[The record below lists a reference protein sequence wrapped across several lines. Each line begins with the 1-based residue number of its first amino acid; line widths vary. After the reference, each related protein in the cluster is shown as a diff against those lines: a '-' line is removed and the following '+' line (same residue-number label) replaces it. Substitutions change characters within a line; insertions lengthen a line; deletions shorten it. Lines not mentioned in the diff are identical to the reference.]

1 MTTIIHVDGDFL
13 ACDSKWSTI
22 HGLDVNTPISKYL
35 YVKDSIVCFAGSEFA
50 IVCMQAVF
58 KKLIS
63 INEYENLLN
72 KQVRNGDSLDYI
84 VVQVNNGK
92 LQTHNLPLRNFLH
105 NDILYLGSGGEFAAK
120 FFYYAKK
127 VKYKS
132 IYGKNN
138 VEGALNYAYF
148 KDKQY
153 SGKPTIIKS
162 WNPKYPIDLTINN
175 DNQIYDTII
184 YQRLKELN
192 MLIHNVVANKKIAQQ
207 SLSHLS
213 ASLELA
219 YKPNQHLVTNVS
231 CNSSRMTPKRA
242 EQILKD
248 IKAFLKD

>member
-13 ACDSKWSTI
+13 ACDSKWSTV

-35 YVKDSIVCFAGSEFA
+35 YVKNSIVCFAGSEFA
-50 IVCMQAVF
+50 IVCLQAVF
-58 KKLIS
+58 KELIP

-72 KQVRNGDSLDYI
+72 KQVNNGDLLDYI
-84 VVQVNNGK
+84 IVQVNDGK
-92 LQTHNLPLRNFLH
+92 LQKHTLPPENFLH
-105 NDILYLGSGGEFAAK
+105 DDILHLGSGGEFAAK

-127 VKYKS
+127 AKYKT

-148 KDKQY
+148 KDKKY

-162 WNPKYPIDLTINN
+162 GNPKYPIDLTIHN
-175 DNQIYDTII
+175 DNQLYDTII
-184 YQRLKELN
+184 YHRLKELD
-192 MLIHNVVANKKIAQQ
+192 MLIHNTVANPKIAQHP
-207 SLSHLS
+207 LSQLS

-231 CNSSRMTPKRA
+231 CNSPRITPKRA
-242 EQILKD
+242 EKILKD
-248 IKAFLKD
+248 IKDFLKD